1 MRACVH
7 AGMRACLLSVHCVRA
22 RDDMHV
28 MLYGPRSLIHVGRVT
43 NHVGLVFSIMSSLD
57 PTKSPKLHG
66 LGSTEPTSSVES
78 ITSTKLQV
86 SAELL
91 PDEKSD
97 VALSA
102 APVSEAFCFE
112 DIDL

>member
-1 MRACVH
+1 MISRLREV
-7 AGMRACLLSVHCVRA
+7 A
-22 RDDMHV
+22 RTGSKELNIEKSKV
-28 MLYGPRSLIHVGRVT
+28 SSTSPRSLIHVGRVT
-43 NHVGLVFSIMSSLD
+43 NHVGLVLSIMSSLD